1 MSVTIGNYS
10 VNDVYNP
17 SGTTLADFVGR
28 YRHPTSGH
36 LYVGFMR
43 KLTSTGAIDVLWR
56 KSSDGGD
63 TWTDAYT
70 EVLPSDAYA
79 GRSAWRPQATVC
91 FLDPQDGTTVR
102 LLRRVNNEDYA
113 QSGRVATAYVESAVH
128 PADPVSGQPLPTA
141 SYSAWG
147 SQPAG
152 AGLGTT
158 TVAQWSRANLLSDG
172 AILLTGQDFNQ
183 SPPRQGVNN
192 MLPLLRV
199 STDGGRT
206 FTNALTG
213 AQPIGTTNG
222 WNEWDAVELA
232 NGDLLVLIRTGFS
245 TYYAQTILVKTGT
258 HQWAYAPHKESGL
271 NGAGVR
277 VSGAPTHPELLR
289 VVVPGLDRVF
299 AFQPK
304 RQVGV
309 HGFYYTDDRG
319 TTWKPLKDL
328 AGFSALATDL
338 TDSLPYYANS
348 IAVPI
353 TDGYRVHVF
362 GHDGYDDEYGERDHR
377 VRQFRFTIT
386 NPQADTTPPA
396 APGVLPQTGT
406 VFQTSVSVS
415 ATAEA
420 GATIRYTRGA
430 TTPPDPTTSSSVYTG
445 PLTVTSDETLSFKA
459 WDAAGNGSTVT
470 TVTYDYQPSSTRS
483 AAEAI
488 NDVRAKINEARVNLN
503 DFGAFVD
510 EAQDIINYKETHWP
524 FLAPRPSR
532 TRTTPGRRPTR
543 ARSRSRR
550 SRPERRSCG
559 TRSWRAPSRRP
570 RPSHPRRRARA
581 PSSRPVGSR

>member
-510 EAQDIINYKETHWP
+510 EAQDIIN
-524 FLAPRPSR
+524 
-532 TRTTPGRRPTR
+532 
-543 ARSRSRR
+543 
-550 SRPERRSCG
+550 
-559 TRSWRAPSRRP
+559 
-570 RPSHPRRRARA
+570 
-581 PSSRPVGSR
+581 